1 MSNET
6 RYDARPG
13 RNDAHPGR
21 NDPRPRRLEGRVII
35 LTGAAGNIGSY
46 ISRHMLREGARVVM
60 TGRTGEKLA
69 SFVETLT
76 DEGFDRDAML
86 PVVGDAADPE
96 ACRQVVAATMRRFGS
111 LDVLVNNAGGAG
123 PKRMLREIPF
133 TEAER
138 DALGDAE
145 TMIASAMNLLGGPW
159 NMSRAAVP
167 HLSVGG
173 SIINVSTIFSRT
185 KYFGRIPYVV
195 PKSGLNALSRGLARE
210 LGAGPKAI
218 RVNTVY
224 PGPIESER
232 IDTVFAA
239 MDELQDRKPGA
250 TSRRF
255 RHLMT
260 HRRPDSEGDLDYR
273 YPKPDDVASTIVF
286 LSSPE
291 SAAFSGHSFEVTN
304 GMRVPA
310 QSRAKLVSW
319 PDDRLVD
326 LRDHVVLIL
335 GGADVEEAL
344 VFARRNA
351 SRGAR
356 VIMAFRTL
364 KAVGMARARMRNDEP
379 EPVQLEHVD
388 PLRRESLDQLF
399 SMIAERFGRLDGVI
413 VLPNTPNG
421 QHGYAL
427 SMAGDAD
434 VRGFVEQ
441 ELVAPVAFASALARH
456 LGSWKGLEY
465 APAVTFVTNPDD
477 GHGNRLNE
485 IKRAG
490 VEELIR
496 VWRCEDDHAKARG
509 ELPWSVIPNQLVRY
523 ANHEPDNLPFAA
535 DWTATL
541 NNRVRKMDLINL
553 WVPDNIHRATGK
565 RSGPVSIQR
574 VLPGLHRGRSAVITG
589 GSLGI
594 GMELGRYLAMAG
606 ARVLLSA
613 RGRPKLEAAR
623 AEIMDVLRG
632 MGYARPEERVFI
644 LDGIDVGDEE
654 ALQRLHDH
662 AIDLFGDVD
671 YLINNAGISGAEE
684 MVVDMSLEAWNRTM
698 EANLIS
704 NWSLIR
710 KFAPEMKRRGQGQI
724 LNVSSYFGGE
734 KYLAVAY
741 PNRADYA
748 VSKAGQRILAE
759 ILSRHLGPEIR
770 INAMAPGP
778 VDGARLR
785 GLGGAPGL
793 FARRGLLILENKR
806 LAMVHEAVLAA
817 LDAGAGAGDLLELAR
832 NEVATL
838 AAWADAPV
846 PLSQLVGKVSAGAT
860 EGHARSFLLN
870 ASIAARLLERLVG
883 GGRISE
889 EDRTVFLETLVTPP
903 EPFFSQEE
911 IDSTAEKIETSIL
924 NLLHLHRMPTDGQ
937 VALSTVFSLADDVVS
952 GETFHPSGG
961 LKFDRSVTEGE
972 LLLKPGER
980 DLTRLKGKH
989 VVLFGEALRDEMA
1002 AMVEGFA
1009 RHGVASLDV
1018 LLRSDEAVKE
1028 LKDKAKGIEGT
1039 TAIRIE
1045 AVGDDVEVSLQ
1056 SLLEARGRIDVV
1068 VSTPLA
1074 PLPIKPLAAEND
1086 EWDRVL
1092 SRDDFADLVRDQLT
1106 HHFRIARKAAL
1117 YQGCQIVLV
1126 TPETSR
1132 ASTREEFAL
1141 ALFVKNALHALTV
1154 TLGVESERLPTMPA
1168 VNQVQLTRRAR
1179 AEEPGSPEE
1188 TQEEMERMVAA
1199 VLLCSV
1205 PAPSPQQS
1213 RYLSRIFRGNAV
1225 TV

>member
-1 MSNET
+1 M
-6 RYDARPG
+6 
-13 RNDAHPGR
+13 
-21 NDPRPRRLEGRVII
+21 VI
-35 LTGAAGNIGSY
+35 LTGAAGNIGSH
-46 ISRHMLREGARVVM
+46 ITRHMLREGARVVM
-60 TGRTGEKLA
+60 TGRNGEKLA
-69 SFVETLT
+69 RFVDALVA
-76 DEGFDRDAML
+76 EGFDRDAML
-86 PVVGDAADPE
+86 PVVGDSADPE
-96 ACRQVVAATMRRFGS
+96 ACRRVVHATLKRFKQ

-133 TEAER
+133 TEGER

-145 TMIASAMNLLGGPW
+145 TMTEAAMNLLGGPW
-159 NMSRAAVP
+159 NMARAAVP

-185 KYFGRIPYVV
+185 PYFGRIPYVV
-195 PKSGLNALSRGLARE
+195 PKSGLNALSLGLARE
-210 LGAGPKAI
+210 LGTGPKAI
-218 RVNTVY
+218 RVNTVF

-232 IDTVFAA
+232 IDSVFAA
-239 MDELQDRKPGA
+239 MDELQDRRSGS
-250 TSRRF
+250 TSRQF
-255 RHLMT
+255 RNLMT
-260 HRRPDSEGDLDYR
+260 HRRADGEGELEYR
-273 YPKPDDVASTIVF
+273 YPKPGDVAATIVF
-286 LSSPE
+286 LSSSE

-326 LRDHVVLIL
+326 LRDQVVLIL
-335 GGADVEEAL
+335 GGGDVEESL

-351 SRGAR
+351 GRGAR
-356 VIMAFRTL
+356 VVMAFRTL
-364 KAVGMARARMRNDEP
+364 QAVGQARARMHGEGLD
-379 EPVQLEHVD
+379 PVHLEHVD

-399 SMIAERFGRLDGVI
+399 TMIDDRFGRLDGVI
-413 VLPNTPNG
+413 VMPNTPNG

-456 LGSWKGLEY
+456 LASWKGLDR

-485 IKRAG
+485 IKRAA

-496 VWRCEDDHAKARG
+496 VWRCEDEHAESRG
-509 ELPWSVIPNQLVRY
+509 ELPWSVLPNQLVRF
-523 ANHEPDNLPFAA
+523 ANNEPDNLTFAA

-553 WVPDNIHRATGK
+553 WVPDHIRRATGK
-565 RSGPVSIQR
+565 SLMPMSIQR

-613 RGRPKLEAAR
+613 RGRGKLEAAR
-623 AEIMDVLRG
+623 EEIMQELRG
-632 MGYARPEERVFI
+632 MGYGRPEERVFI
-644 LDGIDVGDEE
+644 LDGIDVGDEA

-662 AIDLFGDVD
+662 AIQLFGEVD

-710 KFAPEMKRRGQGQI
+710 KFAPEMKRRGEGQI

-806 LAMVHEAVLAA
+806 LALVHEAVLAA
-817 LDAGAGAGDLLELAR
+817 LDEGVEPAALLSLAR
-832 NEVATL
+832 NQVAQL
-838 AAWADAPV
+838 EKWEEAPT
-846 PLSQLVGKVSAGAT
+846 PLRQLLGKVGAGSAEAN
-860 EGHARSFLLN
+860 ARRYLLN
-870 ASIAARLLERLVG
+870 ESIARRLL
-883 GGRISE
+883 
-889 EDRTVFLETLVTPP
+889 D
-903 EPFFSQEE
+903 
-911 IDSTAEKIETSIL
+911 
-924 NLLHLHRMPTDGQ
+924 
-937 VALSTVFSLADDVVS
+937 
-952 GETFHPSGG
+952 
-961 LKFDRSVTEGE
+961 
-972 LLLKPGER
+972 
-980 DLTRLKGKH
+980 
-989 VVLFGEALRDEMA
+989 
-1002 AMVEGFA
+1002 
-1009 RHGVASLDV
+1009 
-1018 LLRSDEAVKE
+1018 
-1028 LKDKAKGIEGT
+1028 
-1039 TAIRIE
+1039 
-1045 AVGDDVEVSLQ
+1045 
-1056 SLLEARGRIDVV
+1056 
-1068 VSTPLA
+1068 
-1074 PLPIKPLAAEND
+1074 
-1086 EWDRVL
+1086 
-1092 SRDDFADLVRDQLT
+1092 
-1106 HHFRIARKAAL
+1106 
-1117 YQGCQIVLV
+1117 
-1126 TPETSR
+1126 
-1132 ASTREEFAL
+1132 
-1141 ALFVKNALHALTV
+1141 
-1154 TLGVESERLPTMPA
+1154 
-1168 VNQVQLTRRAR
+1168 
-1179 AEEPGSPEE
+1179 
-1188 TQEEMERMVAA
+1188 
-1199 VLLCSV
+1199 
-1205 PAPSPQQS
+1205 
-1213 RYLSRIFRGNAV
+1213 
-1225 TV
+1225 